1 MKSTVN
7 FLKTPKTRNQGGE
20 QKQHGLMLK
29 FDPENRGDFWRF
41 LEIPDLETTKKLGG
55 KLLMLVLG
63 SVIFVS

>member
-1 MKSTVN
+1 
-7 FLKTPKTRNQGGE
+7 
-20 QKQHGLMLK
+20 MLK